1 MTHQLWAA
9 AAKVESAESV
19 LADLRSQAVLNA
31 SAGLNPEA
39 SLGSVQALAPVAKA
53 VDPSRISFTGRPSF
67 DPRPF
72 LSPDNVLRFD
82 KPLSWAAA
90 SEPIKP
96 VPKVQVRCPHHQ
108 VRSLL
113 KLFDEGGRLAL
124 HPYEEVDLSRA
135 CGLFTVPKDEKRDRL
150 VLDARPSNA
159 YESPECEWTRS
170 LGSLAQLQYL
180 FLQPSE
186 KLLIHAEDLR
196 DFYHC
201 FSVGAER
208 SKRNCLKLRVRP
220 SLCRGLTAYTP
231 ELEKYAWL
239 VPSLHTLAMGDTS
252 AVGLAQCAH
261 LGLVLSTQAVE
272 LASFISLEGR
282 PPRKGPVCGLMIDDF
297 IVLDRVPKSLSASDC
312 QESSGRRIIR
322 EVRAAMM
329 LWGFPAMLAR
339 PWNRLLR
346 LISGAASAMASSASF
361 VRLSSVLFLWLT

>member
-1 MTHQLWAA
+1 M
-9 AAKVESAESV
+9 
-19 LADLRSQAVLNA
+19 
-31 SAGLNPEA
+31 
-39 SLGSVQALAPVAKA
+39 
-53 VDPSRISFTGRPSF
+53 
-67 DPRPF
+67 
-72 LSPDNVLRFD
+72 
-82 KPLSWAAA
+82 
-90 SEPIKP
+90 
-96 VPKVQVRCPHHQ
+96 
-108 VRSLL
+108 
-113 KLFDEGGRLAL
+113 

-208 SKRNCLKLRVRP
+208 FKRNCLKLRVRP
-220 SLCRGLTAYTP
+220 YLCRGLTAYTP

-322 EVRAAMM
+322 EVRAAYDAVG
-329 LWGFPAMLAR
+329 LPRHAGKAVESAPSADFWGGFCDGLLGVLRPAFKRSVPLAHLILRMIQLGWTTPELLETLTGGLVSCLQFRRRCLSILDHVYR
-339 PWNRLLR
+339 PRPSCLRTQSFAPSLELRDELLVAVK
-346 LISGAASAMASSASF
+346 LTSTSAPLLPPWS
-361 VRLSSVLFLWLT
+361 